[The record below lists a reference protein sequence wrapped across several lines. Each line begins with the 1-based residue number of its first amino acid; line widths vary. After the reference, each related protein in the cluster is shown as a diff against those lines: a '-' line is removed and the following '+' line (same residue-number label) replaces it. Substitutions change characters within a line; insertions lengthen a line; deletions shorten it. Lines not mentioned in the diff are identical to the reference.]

1 MKRNLRTALIV
12 NLAICIVCA
21 LFMSSCSSCERQR
34 QQKEEEQRY
43 QELMDKITP
52 NTFEP
57 YLTNYAEEICLE
69 RYYRNG
75 NRFLGWIIDE
85 SSMRGEITLE
95 DKADGKGK
103 IGRGTVHVKM
113 TGAGGKRLRNGSADV
128 VLSGILNINSDGS
141 YSFVKGADYRLENI
155 VHLDRVDGVIED
167 GPEVISN
174 FLQK

>member
-113 TGAGGKRLRNGSADV
+113 TGAGGSRLRNGSADV

-141 YSFVKGADYRLENI
+141 LSFVKGADYHLENI
-155 VHLDRVDGVIED
+155 VHLDRMEDVIED
-167 GPEVISN
+167 IPDHI
-174 FLQK
+174 LQ